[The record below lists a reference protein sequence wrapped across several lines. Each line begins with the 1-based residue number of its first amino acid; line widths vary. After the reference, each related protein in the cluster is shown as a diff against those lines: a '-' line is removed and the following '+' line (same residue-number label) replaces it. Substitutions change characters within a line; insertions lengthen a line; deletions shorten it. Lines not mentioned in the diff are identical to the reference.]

1 MTTAMAQSVLTEEML
16 ERFRGRAGDYDREN
30 RFFQE
35 DFDELKESG
44 YLLLCV
50 PKEFGGTGLTLAEVR
65 DAAGHSSIATTSI
78 YTHALEDDGT
88 VRNVFAFERLVP
100 TQ

>member
-35 DFDELKESG
+35 PG
-44 YLLLCV
+44 H
-50 PKEFGGTGLTLAEVR
+50 G
-65 DAAGHSSIATTSI
+65 AGRGVH
-78 YTHALEDDGT
+78 
-88 VRNVFAFERLVP
+88 R
-100 TQ
+100 